1 MKEEKIPEFPG
12 FLKILGPGIIWLALA
27 QGSGELIWWP
37 YLAAKYG
44 GALLFLL
51 IPSALVQL
59 PLTYYIGRYSLL
71 TGESIWRG
79 FLRANK
85 YFSIF
90 LWVMMNFSFLWF
102 GSFVVAGGTALS
114 ELIPLG
120 MSRKA
125 ESILWGYL
133 LILGMY
139 IVLMKS
145 KKVYDVIEK
154 IMMFVAIG
162 TFVGLVISCSYRTV
176 LEKIPDFFVSFFKPN
191 LKVVGEED
199 YEKVITAITFMGL
212 GGFWSLFYSYWI
224 LGKGM
229 GMAKLTQNKF
239 ISGFIPSKDTPKNK
253 ISVWKK
259 ALLLDSSVGVVG
271 NLITTIMTTLLA
283 FAILNPKG
291 LFPTEYKIAVV
302 QAEFFAEWGGE
313 LGRRIFLFASALF
326 LVDTWISTADAV
338 ARTNIDII
346 KFVNEK
352 IIKDENKAYKILIT
366 AITII
371 TCITLP
377 IAPPGELIVFTA
389 VIGFFGMGAICVM
402 VVLTQSYFLPKLSEI
417 LKESKI
423 EKISIFITTTIYISL
438 VIIYIVLKLKI

>member
-1 MKEEKIPEFPG
+1 MREEKIPRFPG
-12 FLKILGPGIIWLALA
+12 LIEVIGPGIIWLALA

-51 IPSALVQL
+51 VPSALIQL

-79 FLRANK
+79 FMRANRS
-85 YFSIF
+85 FSIF
-90 LWVMMNFSFLWF
+90 LWIMMNFSFFWF
-102 GSFVVAGGTALS
+102 GSFVVAGGTALA

-120 MSRKA
+120 ISRKA
-125 ESILWGYL
+125 ESIAWGYI
-133 LILGMY
+133 LILCMY
-139 IVLMKS
+139 IILVRS

-154 IMMFVAIG
+154 IMMFVATG
-162 TFVGLVISCSYRTV
+162 TFLGLVISCSYKTV
-176 LEKIPDFFVSFFKPN
+176 LEKIPEFFSSFLKPN
-191 LKVVGEED
+191 IKVLEKND

-229 GMAKLTQNKF
+229 GMAKLTQGQF
-239 ISGFIPSKDTPKNK
+239 TSGFIPSKDTPKEQ
-253 ISVWKK
+253 ISIWKK
-259 ALLLDSSVGVVG
+259 ALLLDSSTGVIG

-291 LFPTEYKIAVV
+291 IFPDEYKIAVV
-302 QAEFFAEWGGE
+302 QAEFFAQWGGE
-313 LGRRIFLFASALF
+313 IGRKIFLFASALF
-326 LVDTWISTADAV
+326 LVDTWISTADAL

-346 KFVNEK
+346 KFLNEK
-352 IIKDENKAYKILIT
+352 VIKDEKKAYKILIT

-377 IAPPGELIVFTA
+377 IAPPGELIIFTA
-389 VIGFFGMGAICVM
+389 VIGFFGMGAICIM
-402 VVLTQSYFLPKLSEI
+402 VLLTQSYFLPKISPT

-423 EKISIFITTTIYISL
+423 EKISIITTTIIYL
-438 VIIYIVLKLKI
+438 TLTIIYILVKFQR

>member
-1 MKEEKIPEFPG
+1 
-12 FLKILGPGIIWLALA
+12 
-27 QGSGELIWWP
+27 
-37 YLAAKYG
+37 
-44 GALLFLL
+44 
-51 IPSALVQL
+51 
-59 PLTYYIGRYSLL
+59 
-71 TGESIWRG
+71 
-79 FLRANK
+79 
-85 YFSIF
+85 
-90 LWVMMNFSFLWF
+90 
-102 GSFVVAGGTALS
+102 VVAGGTALS

-120 MSRKA
+120 ISRKA

-162 TFVGLVISCSYRTV
+162 TFMGLVISCSYRTV
-176 LEKIPDFFVSFFKPN
+176 LEKIPDFFASFLKPN

-253 ISVWKK
+253 ISIWKK

-352 IIKDENKAYKILIT
+352 IIKDENKTYKILIT
-366 AITII
+366 AITVI

-389 VIGFFGMGAICVM
+389 IIGFFGMGAICVM
-402 VVLTQSYFLPKLSEI
+402 VVLTQSYFLPKLSET

-423 EKISIFITTTIYISL
+423 EKISIFITTIIYISL
-438 VIIYIVLKLKI
+438 AIIYIVLKLKI